1 MPIGL
6 FLSLI
11 SALDRVCFVLSLVDQ
26 RRSFAEHTEVHDLC
40 VVFIN
45 NNIKNIIRGRSMK
58 QKLLSIL
65 LLSLTSSL
73 ANAGLMDDLNKSAGG
88 NLEAK
93 VKDQAKEQARAE
105 GNKKLAVQV
114 NKKLL
119 AEGRK
124 NQCSFKSGT
133 DELASGCGKK
143 SKKLANIIIDVK
155 KTLQGQGQTGFKFIV
170 SGHTDSSGDAA
181 KNKELSARRAQVMV
195 KELVAN
201 GVSAEDIE
209 SVGMGSEQMLVKPD
223 NTPAKKAK
231 NRRYEVQVR
240 F

>member
-1 MPIGL
+1 
-6 FLSLI
+6 
-11 SALDRVCFVLSLVDQ
+11 
-26 RRSFAEHTEVHDLC
+26 
-40 VVFIN
+40 
-45 NNIKNIIRGRSMK
+45 MK
-58 QKLLSIL
+58 KTILTAFLLSFV
-65 LLSLTSSL
+65 TTC
-73 ANAGLMDDLNKSAGG
+73 AYAGLMDDLQKNGG
-88 NLEAK
+88 GDLGAK
-93 VKDQAKEQARAE
+93 VTDKAREKARSK
-105 GNKKLAVQV
+105 GNEKIAAQV

-133 DELASGCGKK
+133 DVLEAGCG
-143 SKKLANIIIDVK
+143 SKARKLANAIIDVK
-155 KTLQGQGQTGFKFIV
+155 KTLQSQGQTGFKFIV

-181 KNKELSARRAQVMV
+181 RNKELSARRAQVMV

-201 GVSAEDIE
+201 GVNADDIE
-209 SVGMGSEQMLVKPD
+209 AVGMGSEKMLVKPD

>member
-1 MPIGL
+1 MK
-6 FLSLI
+6 
-11 SALDRVCFVLSLVDQ
+11 
-26 RRSFAEHTEVHDLC
+26 
-40 VVFIN
+40 
-45 NNIKNIIRGRSMK
+45 KN
-58 QKLLSIL
+58 LLSAL
-65 LLSLTSSL
+65 LLSVASTV
-73 ANAGLMDDLNKSAGG
+73 AHAGLMDELNKSAGG

-93 VKDQAKEQARAE
+93 VKDQAREKARAE
-105 GNKKLAVQV
+105 GNKKLAAQV
-114 NKKLL
+114 NKRLL

-133 DELASGCGKK
+133 DELEPGCGKK
-143 SKKLANIIIDVK
+143 SKKLANVIIDVK
-155 KTLQGQGQTGFKFIV
+155 KTLQSQGQTGFKFIV

-209 SVGMGSEQMLVKPD
+209 AVGMGAEQPLVKPD
-223 NTPAKKAK
+223 DTQAKKAK
-231 NRRYEVQVR
+231 NRRYEIQVR